1 MDKPKLYYYLSI
13 VSIVLTFTTGFGI
26 LASLILLV
34 IIASEKDKL
43 SNKYLVGNVNALET
57 LRKARKLN
65 KVNLIIN
72 AVFFV
77 ILAIALIFI
86 LVYTSI
92 HPSRLFGA

>member
-1 MDKPKLYYYLSI
+1 MEKPKLYYYLSI
-13 VSIVLTFTTGFGI
+13 VAIVLTFTSGLGI

-72 AVFFV
+72 AVLFV
-77 ILAIALIFI
+77 ILAIALICL

-92 HPSRLFGA
+92 YPSRLFGA